1 VDIYFDHG
9 IMDWE
14 NIMPAGVVCLIAVCE
29 RDDVVWQLAVTII
42 FPVCRMSLDGTT
54 AGIE

>member
-29 RDDVVWQLAVTII
+29 RDDVVWQLAVTIT